1 MKPKMAFRIA
11 YSVLK
16 MKIKIK
22 ENRFRKT
29 TETGR
34 AFLLLMILLFL
45 TTNLTA
51 CGSNDTENVTD
62 KAGSAD
68 VSETAGDMA
77 QDVDSDTA
85 DEITS
90 VPETPEEITLVPETY
105 EDYMK
110 LAAAGYQN
118 EDWEIAYDCYRAA
131 KELDGSRA
139 EVYRGLSD
147 TYLQM
152 GDVVQALEVLDEGID
167 KLSMAENDIEKNGI
181 DLLSQRK
188 EYVLAGMVAVGTN
201 STTNRYDDDGSI
213 LYESVRECDE
223 YGNEKSYN
231 SVYYYENGE
240 ISSAEEYQYDRNGN
254 KIEDKYISYDIDG
267 STLMFSHKT
276 WAYDAAGNEIEYVKY
291 DENGDI
297 EARAEREYDANGN
310 QIKAVDFDEDNI
322 VKRREEIE
330 YDAGGNEIKREL
342 HVYGHTEETIR
353 TYDEYGNLILCVIYN
368 RSYSRID
375 EKIKYE
381 YDENGN
387 MIKEVHH
394 KNPQTVGYWTERDL
408 DFWWEYEYDE
418 NGREIKSIRHD
429 SDGTVNWNEIEYD
442 ENGNKIRDAWYNGEG
457 TLEQTAYEWEYDEN
471 GREVNEIYKIDGI
484 VRITEENEYD
494 EDGYIIKEIQINY
507 DNMGRKTKEEVCRYT
522 YDEKKNMIKYAL
534 VNCEGKETE
543 SLRWEKEYDE
553 EGRGTA
559 FYLYDNEKAA
569 SYQSRTEYDEN
580 DRIIKYM
587 ACDKK
592 GNILVRRETE
602 YDDSGKT
609 IKENYY
615 DEAGKLIQYYENE
628 YDDFGSII
636 RQSEY
641 KDGILKS
648 EKQMSYAYHFIGNID
663 AEAADYVD
671 NDITPEEYN
680 QKQREI
686 FIRFLN
692 GQEKIRYY
700 RNENNIKSGKIVSD
714 TIEELIDKYYT
725 YINDRE
731 TLQYT
736 FLDITGDGIE
746 ELIINCGRDRLC
758 VIQCSYG
765 VLKVIHATTGGPYK
779 AYLIKYNGKI
789 GIRWDYGIN
798 KGEEKYDVYYFLNG
812 KGKKEISLEEYQDW
826 WKEKIIYSAE
836 DNDSFEERDIEK
848 GEYYDIMSGIVKMTD
863 IDWYKLEEPDYGND

>member
-1 MKPKMAFRIA
+1 
-11 YSVLK
+11 
-16 MKIKIK
+16 
-22 ENRFRKT
+22 
-29 TETGR
+29 
-34 AFLLLMILLFL
+34 
-45 TTNLTA
+45 
-51 CGSNDTENVTD
+51 
-62 KAGSAD
+62 
-68 VSETAGDMA
+68 
-77 QDVDSDTA
+77 
-85 DEITS
+85 
-90 VPETPEEITLVPETY
+90 
-105 EDYMK
+105 
-110 LAAAGYQN
+110 AGYEN
-118 EDWEIAYDCYRAA
+118 EDWEIAHDCYHAA

-152 GDVVQALEVLDEGID
+152 GDVIQALDVLDEGI
-167 KLSMAENDIEKNGI
+167 EKCVDTHDV
-181 DLLSQRK
+181 DLLGQRK
-188 EYVLAGMVAVGTN
+188 EYVLAGMVAVETR
-201 STTNRYDDDGSI
+201 STTNQYYSDGSTSS
-213 LYESVRECDE
+213 SVSERDDN
-223 YGNEKSYN
+223 GNEKSYN
-231 SVYYYENGE
+231 SVYYYDNGE
-240 ISSAEEYQYDRNGN
+240 ISSAEECRYDASGN

-297 EARAEREYDANGN
+297 EARAEREYDSNGK

-330 YDAGGNEIKREL
+330 YDAAGNEIKRENYS
-342 HVYGHTEETIR
+342 YGHTEEIFS
-353 TYDEYGNLILCVIYN
+353 TYDEYGNLILCVKYN
-368 RSYSRID
+368 SSYSHID

-442 ENGNKIRDAWYNGEG
+442 D
-457 TLEQTAYEWEYDEN
+457 N
-471 GREVNEIYKIDGI
+471 GREINEIYKIDGI
-484 VRITEENEYD
+484 VRITWENEYD

-507 DNMGRKTKEEVCRYT
+507 DDMGQKTKEEICRYT
-522 YDEKKNMIKYAL
+522 YDEKKNMTNYTL
-534 VNCEGKETE
+534 VNCDGKENE
-543 SLRWEKEYDE
+543 SLGWEKEYDE

-559 FYLYDNEKAA
+559 FCLYDNEKAA

-615 DEAGKLIQYYENE
+615 DEDGNLIQYYENE

-636 RQSEY
+636 RQAEY
-641 KDGILKS
+641 KDGILKY

-663 AEAADYVD
+663 AEATDYVD
-671 NDITPEEYN
+671 NDTTLEEYN
-680 QKQREI
+680 RKQREI

-731 TLQYT
+731 PLQYT

-758 VIQCSYG
+758 VIQC
-765 VLKVIHATTGGPYK
+765 
-779 AYLIKYNGKI
+779 
-789 GIRWDYGIN
+789 
-798 KGEEKYDVYYFLNG
+798 
-812 KGKKEISLEEYQDW
+812 
-826 WKEKIIYSAE
+826 
-836 DNDSFEERDIEK
+836 
-848 GEYYDIMSGIVKMTD
+848 
-863 IDWYKLEEPDYGND
+863 